1 MRTESTDSLLP
12 STSRDPQARF
22 EAAATARPVHRDGG
36 LVRASLGF
44 AAVSLLGFGLV
55 YAAATAS
62 LGGLLF
68 PGQATGSLILQDGK
82 VVGSAWV
89 AQPFVGDPYFQ
100 SRPSAANYDPM
111 AMAGSNQARSN
122 PDAQQRIAEARA
134 AVAAREGVAP
144 QAVPGDLVTQSGS
157 GMDPHISPA
166 AAEIQVARVAR
177 ARGLDPARVRA
188 AVAAYTE
195 AAQFG
200 VLGAPRVHVLQ
211 LNLALDTMRP

>member
-1 MRTESTDSLLP
+1 MRTESTDTLLP
-12 STSRDPQARF
+12 SAARDPQPRH
-22 EAAATARPVHRDGG
+22 ETPAAARPARREGG
-36 LVRASLGF
+36 LLRASLGF
-44 AAVSLLGFGLV
+44 AAISLLGFGLA

-68 PGQATGSLILQDGK
+68 PGQAAGSLIHRDGRI
-82 VVGSAWV
+82 VGSAWV
-89 AQPFVGDPYFQ
+89 GQPFAGDTYFH
-100 SRPSAANYDPM
+100 SRPSAASHDPM

-122 PDAQQRIAEARA
+122 PDAQQRIAGATA
-134 AVAAREGVAP
+134 AVAAREGVP
-144 QAVPGDLVTQSGS
+144 PEAVPDDLVTQSGS
-157 GMDPHISPA
+157 GVDPHISPA

-177 ARGLDPARVRA
+177 TRGLAPERVRA
-188 AVAAYTE
+188 AVAAHTE